1 VKNPEAGASN
11 TPIAFLANDEPLLA
25 KAWHPV
31 ARSQEVGERPIRATL
46 LGEHWVLLRLEGR
59 LVAFK
64 DACPHRGCPLS
75 IGEAN
80 GKTIQCAYHGWSFDA
95 SGRCVGIPALG
106 PGAALPPMAVLHE
119 PAALAEELGLVWLA
133 PERPLNHLPEV
144 PEAYDASFMRGDLLP
159 RRARCSAGMMMDN
172 FLDFAHFPFVHKN
185 TFGADESALIEDYH
199 VDPSESKAHGFR
211 LTYSHTFS
219 NREDPAVVT
228 GERPLIQRRTMTYEY
243 SPPFSA
249 RLRLDFL
256 DAGGTDTVVLFVQ
269 PETSDTCRLY
279 SSIYRNDLGG
289 SEERLAD
296 AVAFETA
303 ILEEDLRI
311 QEAIDDLRL
320 PLVLNHEA
328 HTRAD
333 RITIELRRSLS
344 SFLTEAQVPDGERGA
359 TR

>member
-1 VKNPEAGASN
+1 VAL
-11 TPIAFLANDEPLLA
+11 LANHEPLLA

-31 ARSQEVGERPIRATL
+31 ARCQEVGETPLRATL
-46 LGEHWVLLRLEGR
+46 LGEHWVLLRLEGQ

-64 DACPHRGCPLS
+64 DACPHRRCPLS
-75 IGEAN
+75 IGHAN
-80 GKTIQCAYHGWSFDA
+80 GRTIQCAYHGWSFDA
-95 SGRCVGIPALG
+95 SGKCVDIPALG
-106 PGAALPPMAVLHE
+106 PESSLPPAAKLQE
-119 PAALAEELGLVWLA
+119 PAALTEHLGLIWLA
-133 PERPLNHLPEV
+133 PEPPLNQLPEV
-144 PEAYDASFMRGDLLP
+144 PEAQDQSFMQGDLAP

-172 FLDFAHFPFVHKN
+172 FLDFAHFPFVHKD
-185 TFGADESALIEDYH
+185 TFGAQESAYIEDYH
-199 VDPSESKAHGFR
+199 VDQDDSQAQGFR
-211 LTYSHTFS
+211 LTYSHTFA
-219 NREDPAVVT
+219 NREDPAVAT

-269 PETSDTCRLY
+269 PETADTCRLY
-279 SSIYRNDLGG
+279 SSIYRNDLED
-289 SEERLAD
+289 SSERLAE

-320 PLVLNHEA
+320 PLALNQEA

-333 RITIELRRSLS
+333 RITIELRRCLS
-344 SFLTEAQVPDGERGA
+344 SLLAKAQAAD
-359 TR
+359 